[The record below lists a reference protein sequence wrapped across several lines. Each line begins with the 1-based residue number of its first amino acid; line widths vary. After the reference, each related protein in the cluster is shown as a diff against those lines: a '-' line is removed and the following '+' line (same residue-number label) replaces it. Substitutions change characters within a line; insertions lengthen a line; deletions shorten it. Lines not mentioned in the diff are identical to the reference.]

1 MGKTKIFVIEDDAL
15 YSRMLRHKLM
25 LDPDFEV
32 EVFNDGKSFLKKIAD
47 KPAVITLDHTLPD
60 ISGLELL
67 KKIKKEYPFIPV
79 IVLSA
84 QEDVNTALDMLKSG
98 AYDYIIKDNTA
109 MDKLW
114 HVVHQANEKNTL
126 QNEVELLSKEVTSKY
141 NFNKYIK
148 GSSAPMQ
155 RVFTL
160 LEKTTKTNITVS
172 VYGQTGTGKEVVAK
186 AIHFNSDRYKKPLV
200 AINVAAIP
208 KELIESEL
216 FGYEKGAFTGADSSK
231 PGKFEEA
238 NTGTLFLDEI
248 GEMDL
253 NMQAKLLRVLQER
266 EVCRLGSNKL
276 IPIDVRIIIA
286 THRDLLEEVKAGNFR
301 EDLYYRLMGLRID
314 LPTLRERGNDI
325 VLLAKTFSLE
335 FCKENGIPKKDFSPA
350 ALEKLLK
357 YNYPG
362 NVRELKSIAEIAV
375 VMSEGSKIQADDIQ
389 FNQRH
394 LVEDFLQEELTLEE
408 YNTRIIKW
416 YLQRYNNNV
425 LKVADKLDVGKSTI
439 YRMMKE
445 GKL

>member
-1 MGKTKIFVIEDDAL
+1 
-15 YSRMLRHKLM
+15 
-25 LDPDFEV
+25 
-32 EVFNDGKSFLKKIAD
+32 
-47 KPAVITLDHTLPD
+47 
-60 ISGLELL
+60 
-67 KKIKKEYPFIPV
+67 
-79 IVLSA
+79 
-84 QEDVNTALDMLKSG
+84 
-98 AYDYIIKDNTA
+98 

-114 HVVHQANEKNTL
+114 HIVHQANEKNTL
-126 QNEVELLSKEVTSKY
+126 QNEVELLSTELSSKY
-141 NFNKYIK
+141 NFQKYIK

-155 RVFTL
+155 RIFTL

-186 AIHFNSDRYKKPLV
+186 AIHFNSDRFKKPLV

-325 VLLAKTFSLE
+325 ILLAKTFAVD
-335 FCKENGIPKKDFSPA
+335 FCKENGMPKKDFSPA
-350 ALEKLLK
+350 ALEKLMK

-375 VMSEGSKIQADDIQ
+375 VMSEGNQIQADDVQ

-445 GKL
+445 GKI

>member
-1 MGKTKIFVIEDDAL
+1 MGKTKIFVVENDVL

-32 EVFNDGKSFLKKIAD
+32 EVFNDGKSFLKKIEE
-47 KPAVITLDHTLPD
+47 KPAVITIEHTLPD
-60 ISGLELL
+60 ILGIDLL
-67 KKIKKEYPFIPV
+67 KKIRKDYPSIPV

-84 QEDVNTALDMLKSG
+84 QDDLNSALEMLKVG
-98 AYDYIIKDNTA
+98 AYDYIVKDNSA
-109 MDKLW
+109 MDKIW
-114 HVVHQANEKNTL
+114 HIVHQAIEKRTL
-126 QNEVELLSKEVTSKY
+126 QNDVEQLSTENSPKN
-141 NFNKYIK
+141 NFQKHII
-148 GSSAPMQ
+148 GSSAPMK
-155 RVFTL
+155 RVFKL

-186 AIHFNSDRYKKPLV
+186 AIHFNSDRYKKPLI

-216 FGYEKGAFTGADSSK
+216 FGYEKGAFTGADTAK

-301 EDLYYRLMGLRID
+301 EDLYYRLMGVRID
-314 LPTLRERGNDI
+314 LPALRERGNDI
-325 VLLAKTFSLE
+325 ILLAKTFAVE
-335 FCKENGIPKKDFSPA
+335 FCKYNGLPIKDFSTA
-350 ALEKLLK
+350 ALDKLLK

-375 VMSEGSKIQADDIQ
+375 VMSEGSQIQADDIQ
-389 FNQRH
+389 FNHRNM
-394 LVEDFLQEELTLEE
+394 VEDFLQEELTLEE
-408 YNTRIIKW
+408 YNIRIIKW
-416 YLQRYNNNV
+416 YLKRYNNNV